1 MGTTLLP
8 TSLVGPAG
16 ALGAYQVGDI
26 ALAEIGTEESA
37 RRASLGTMWAGEPS
51 ALGRGVQSFDRPTL
65 KDLAAKV
72 EANDYRFSALVIEIV
87 NSLPFQKRSK
97 ENT

>member
-1 MGTTLLP
+1 MLI
-8 TSLVGPAG
+8 
-16 ALGAYQVGDI
+16 Y
-26 ALAEIGTEESA
+26 
-37 RRASLGTMWAGEPS
+37 

-97 ENT
+97 EST